1 MIRIA
6 TAILAALLLQIAP
19 AAAET
24 PEEKGKR
31 IAVEA
36 DDYDSGFGDSVADG
50 TMVLRNK
57 QGKESVR
64 TFQARTLEV
73 ENDGDK
79 SLNVFSKP
87 RDVNG
92 TAVLT
97 YTHREGD
104 DDQWLYLPALKR
116 VKRISSSNKSG
127 SYVGSEFSY
136 EDLTTPEV
144 TKYDYKF
151 LRDEACPGDE
161 SLQCY
166 VLDRFPKD
174 KASGYKRQT
183 VWLEHKTYRTY
194 KIEYYDRK
202 NAFLKTLTYHDYS
215 QYLDRY
221 WRPGKMAM
229 VNHQTGKSTDMV
241 WSEYRFRTGLS
252 DSDFKPNRL
261 KRLR

>member
-1 MIRIA
+1 MIRIVSI
-6 TAILAALLLQIAP
+6 ILAALLLQVAP

-24 PEEKGKR
+24 PEEKGLR
-31 IAVEA
+31 IAMEA
-36 DDYDSGFGDSVADG
+36 DQYDAGFGDSVADG
-50 TMVLRNK
+50 TMILRNK
-57 QGKESVR
+57 QGRESVR
-64 TFQARTLEV
+64 TFEARSLEMQ
-73 ENDGDK
+73 NDGDK
-79 SLNVFSKP
+79 TLNVFFKP

-97 YTHREGD
+97 FTHREGD

-144 TKYDYKF
+144 AKYDYKY
-151 LRDEACPGDE
+151 LRDEPCPGADD
-161 SLQCY
+161 LTCF
-166 VLDRFPKD
+166 VMDRFPKD
-174 KASGYKRQT
+174 KASGYTRQT
-183 VWLEHKTYRTY
+183 VWMEQQTYRTY
-194 KIEYYDRK
+194 KIDYYDRK
-202 NAFLKTLTYHDYS
+202 NAFLKTLTYHEYA
-215 QYLDRY
+215 QYLDHY
-221 WRPGKMAM
+221 WRPGTMVM

-241 WSEYRFRTGLS
+241 WSEYRFKTGLN